1 MWGSNVRKKIGKFGG
16 IVVGF
21 LLFFLL
27 FASISVSA
35 DDMQLAQQYAPI
47 FYFEGEETCYPVDV
61 SYHID
66 NSILSAVGNDQDDT
80 PATDVDLSQFSDEQ
94 QFQYLYL
101 DNQKGGIDNDDII
114 EDYQSKEGL
123 LGYTVYSHVFT
134 DGSSTVI
141 QYWMFYA
148 FNKGELNQHEG
159 DWEMVQVILSG
170 GSPINVMYS
179 QHHSG
184 QKATW
189 EQVEKDGDHIKVYV
203 ARGSHANYLRSYSGK
218 VGIAN
223 DYVGNNGKVLKPI
236 DYSLTLLESQD
247 WLSFAG
253 RWGEFSNIED
263 EFLGSAGPQGP
274 MYRED
279 GAMWGGT
286 NWGNNL
292 PQANDKIFLLEWFIY
307 NFITIFILISILSLG
322 ILGFRIYRR
331 HKKYG
336 LGPRIISMFYIDGP
350 NLKTIGNIL
359 CIVGIIIAICALF
372 GSWYAVSYSV
382 SGDASF
388 ATVQTEGMT
397 DLITVDG
404 LSGIQIT
411 VPGQNGPTP
420 MGTLNIPF
428 SLLIGIGLIFT
439 ILATI
444 GISRSTKIGWKY
456 IWRGLKLL
464 LPIILI
470 IIIFKLIGTLIASMI
485 PDTGSA
491 AVGNAVGG
499 ILDKLSSSPLGGQGI
514 VPVSMEG
521 VTGQIGLQWGLGQG
535 GQLLLVAGIILVI
548 AGILEILART
558 TFFEPKIVEKSK
570 KQKKKEDKERDK
582 KYKKSEENK
591 GIKPDIPKEENNE
604 EEIFDK

>member
-1 MWGSNVRKKIGKFGG
+1 MGKKIGKFGG
-16 IVVGF
+16 IIVGF
-21 LLFFLL
+21 LLFFVL

-35 DDMQLAQQYAPI
+35 DDAQLAQQYAPI

-66 NSILSAVGNDQDDT
+66 NSFLSAVESDQYDIS
-80 PATDVDLSQFSDEQ
+80 ATGVDLSQFSDEQ
-94 QFQYLYL
+94 QFQYIYL
-101 DNQKGGIDNDDII
+101 DNQKGTIDDDEII
-114 EDYQSKEGL
+114 KDYQSKENS
-123 LGYTVYSHVFT
+123 LGYTVYSHVDT
-134 DGSSTVI
+134 SGTSTII

-159 DWEMVQVILSG
+159 DWEMVQIILSG
-170 GSPINVMYS
+170 GSPTNVMYS

-189 EQVEKDGDHIKVYV
+189 EQVEKDGEHIKIYV

-223 DYVGNNGKVLKPI
+223 DYVGKNGKVLKPI
-236 DYSLTLLESQD
+236 DYSLTLLGSQD

-279 GAMWGGT
+279 GAMWEGA
-286 NWGNNL
+286 NWGNSL
-292 PQANDKIFLLEWFIY
+292 PQANDNIFLLEWFIY

-322 ILGFRIYRR
+322 ILVFRIYRR

-336 LGPRIISMFYIDGP
+336 LGPRILSMFYIDGP
-350 NLKTIGNIL
+350 NLKTIGNVL
-359 CIVGIIIAICALF
+359 CIVGIIIAIFACF

-382 SGDASF
+382 SGDTSF
-388 ATVQTEGMT
+388 ATVQTEGMI
-397 DLITVDG
+397 DLVTVDG
-404 LSGIQIT
+404 LTGIQIT
-411 VPGQNGPTP
+411 VPGQNGPIP
-420 MGTLNIPF
+420 MGALNLPF

-444 GISRSTKIGWKY
+444 GISRSTKLGWKY
-456 IWRGLKLL
+456 IWRGLKLFS
-464 LPIILI
+464 PIILI

-485 PDTGSA
+485 PDTGNA
-491 AVGNAVGG
+491 AVGNAVGD
-499 ILDKLSSSPLGGQGI
+499 ILDKLSSSPLGGQGT

-535 GQLLLVAGIILVI
+535 GQLLIVAGIILVI
-548 AGILEILART
+548 AGILEIFART
-558 TFFEPKIVEKSK
+558 TFFESKVVGKSK
-570 KQKKKEDKERDK
+570 RQKKKEDKENDK

-591 GIKPDIPKEENNE
+591 GIKPDVPKEENIE